1 MKSIMEE
8 LAGIRAAAVSGAF
21 LLWSFFAEAPAADP
35 AWATVCISGLP
46 IFAEAFERFT
56 AGRGLS
62 RISSAFLISLA
73 MIAAAAIGDVFAAGE
88 VAFIMALGEMLEAKT
103 KARAKKGLEKLL
115 ALSPVMGR
123 RIRDGREEM
132 IPAAAFRRDDVF
144 RVLPGETIAADGI
157 VTDGFTTVDQSIL
170 TGESV
175 PVDKAPGDAVFG
187 GTINRFGTMDIRA
200 THVGESSTLS
210 RLIRMM
216 EEAEKKTAPIERT
229 ADRWASRLV
238 PVALLIAA
246 AVWAT
251 TGDITRAVTVL
262 VVFCPC
268 ALVLATPT
276 AVMAAIGQAA
286 RRGIIIKSGEA
297 LENMNAVTT
306 VAFDKTGTLTRG
318 EMKVTDTVLLRE
330 SMSERELLTLA
341 AALEKRSEHPLA
353 RAVVRRAE
361 EMGIFIP
368 AVSDFHMA
376 AGRGICGAVGGKE
389 IFCGSRAFLAWN
401 GISLTA
407 AEEARAERL
416 ADDGKALIYAADA
429 DGVLGIFGLADE
441 MRPETAGLAEKLS
454 AAGLSSVLLT
464 GDHRAAAAHFAKL
477 ASLGNVRAELLP
489 EDKVRC
495 IEDME
500 KERRVCMVGDGVN
513 DAPALKS
520 ASVGIAMAHIGADI
534 AADAA
539 DIAIVSDDI
548 SAVLYLKRLARETVR
563 TIRMSITMSMTINFI
578 AVGLSAWGLLTP
590 TTGALVH
597 NAGSCLVIFFAA
609 MLYDRKLEA

>member
-21 LLWSFFAEAPAADP
+21 LLWSFFAEVPAADP

-238 PVALLIAA
+238 PAALLIAA
-246 AVWAT
+246 AVWAA

-353 RAVVRRAE
+353 RAVVRKAE
-361 EMGIFIP
+361 EMGLSIP

-376 AGRGICGAVGGKE
+376 VGRGICGAAFGKE

-495 IEDME
+495 IEEME